1 MIGFVCGRVCE
12 GLVDSL
18 RTPYTHPLRIHPH
31 TNPQTKQLDGVPFG
45 SLPTKPVTLPPRP
58 AVRVSG
64 GSRASLSD
72 SQRRRSGDGGGSGIG
87 GSASLLGDDGHDDFD
102 PRGTGNGKPRAVGM
116 RPSAG
121 GAGGNDNTVDLLGGP
136 PSTDGFAVAAAPPAV
151 PTGGFAPF
159 SAGAATAGGGGGGF
173 PVAFG
178 GPPAAAVV
186 DTKRLADEFGGLALA
201 TPAVPTVS
209 SPLVA
214 QKAPGAG
221 GGGNGYYGGGPTKVP
236 LPDMSTFKQPENA
249 GLPSPGEDGAI
260 TTTSTALIAVG
271 DAQTPP
277 DVARLTAAIVNLNN
291 LERESDGTKSPPR
304 GNIYRSVYADHRSLA
319 EMQASQA
326 GKVRALCKGVV
337 RCGGAVSVE
346 YRRIAPP
353 IVCIG

>member
-1 MIGFVCGRVCE
+1 
-12 GLVDSL
+12 
-18 RTPYTHPLRIHPH
+18 
-31 TNPQTKQLDGVPFG
+31 
-45 SLPTKPVTLPPRP
+45 
-58 AVRVSG
+58 
-64 GSRASLSD
+64 
-72 SQRRRSGDGGGSGIG
+72 
-87 GSASLLGDDGHDDFD
+87 
-102 PRGTGNGKPRAVGM
+102 
-116 RPSAG
+116 
-121 GAGGNDNTVDLLGGP
+121 VDLLGGP
-136 PSTDGFAVAAAPPAV
+136 AATDGFAAPPAV
-151 PTGGFAPF
+151 PTGGFDPF
-159 SAGAATAGGGGGGF
+159 SAGAAPCGGGAGGF

-221 GGGNGYYGGGPTKVP
+221 GGGNGYYGGGATKVP

-249 GLPSPGEDGAI
+249 GLPSPGEDGAGGGAI

-326 GKVRALCKGVV
+326 GKVRALFEGMG
-337 RCGGAVSVE
+337 CGGSVSVE

-353 IVCIG
+353 FVCIG